1 MFKKFLENQKA
12 KLEKKQ
18 EEVKKQNEL
27 KKAQSYYNLI
37 KAGNAFIQF
46 VQEDMKKNKDEVNRA
61 MRRRQEKELNEKGVL
76 SPELVEYYR
85 QKIDYVLGNIYIRL
99 NPAKVQP
106 QNKDGMQIR
115 NTKPEGV
122 NIVEAGKIIPP
133 QGGTGECKV
142 AS

>member
-18 EEVKKQNEL
+18 EEIKKQNEL
-27 KKAQSYYNLI
+27 KKAQAYYNLV

-46 VQEDMKKNKDEVNRA
+46 VQEDMKKNKDSVNRA

-85 QKIDYVLGNIYIRL
+85 QKIDYVLGNIYMRL
-99 NPAKVQP
+99 NPPKP
-106 QNKDGMQIR
+106 QKTEGMEVR
-115 NTKPEGV
+115 TTKPEGV
-122 NIVEAGKIIPP
+122 NIVEAGK
-133 QGGTGECKV
+133 QEVK
-142 AS
+142 